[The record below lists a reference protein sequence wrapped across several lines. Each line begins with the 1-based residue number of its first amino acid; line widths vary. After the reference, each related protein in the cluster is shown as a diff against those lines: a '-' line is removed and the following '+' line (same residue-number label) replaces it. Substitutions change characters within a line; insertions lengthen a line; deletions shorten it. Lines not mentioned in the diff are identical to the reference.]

1 LIPRYNYFMDDNQ
14 LLRYSRQI
22 MMPEIDAAGQQRLLD
37 SRITIIGMGGL
48 GAPAAMYLAA
58 AGVGHIT
65 IVDYDKVDLTNL
77 QRQVIHSTPDIGR
90 EKTAS
95 AEEYLHELNP
105 GVTINSINKKLDE
118 RELAES
124 TAGTD
129 AILDCTDNFDTR
141 FMINRVATT
150 NAVPLISA
158 AVVRME
164 GQLTVFDPAHG
175 SACYRCLY
183 DETGGVPETC
193 SENGILAPVAGLVG
207 TLQAT
212 ETMKVLM
219 GLGKTLAG
227 RLLLIDAKNMEFREI
242 RIRKDPACPVCG
254 DKANVV

>member
-1 LIPRYNYFMDDNQ
+1 MEDDQ

-37 SRITIIGMGGL
+37 SHITIIGMGGL

-58 AGVGHIT
+58 AGVGQIT

-77 QRQVIHSTPDIGR
+77 QRQIIHGTTDIGR

-95 AEEYLHELNP
+95 AEEYLRELNP
-105 GVTINSINKKLDE
+105 EVTIHTINKRLDE
-118 RELAES
+118 PELGRVM
-124 TAGTD
+124 AGMN
-129 AILDCTDNFDTR
+129 AVLDCTDNFDTR
-141 FMINRVATT
+141 FMINRAAAA
-150 NAVPLISA
+150 NGIPLISA

-164 GQLTVFDPAHG
+164 GQVTVFDPAHG

-183 DETGGVPETC
+183 DEAGGVPETC

-207 TLQAT
+207 SIQAT
-212 ETMKVLM
+212 ETIKELL
-219 GLGKTLAG
+219 GIGKTLSG
-227 RLLLIDAKNMEFREI
+227 RLLMIDAKNMEFREI

-254 DKANVV
+254 VQANVI

>member
-1 LIPRYNYFMDDNQ
+1 MDDNQ

-37 SRITIIGMGGL
+37 SRIAIIGMGGL

-58 AGVGHIT
+58 AGVGDIT
-65 IVDYDKVDLTNL
+65 IIDYDKVDLTNL
-77 QRQVIHSTPDIGR
+77 QRQVIHTTSDIGR

-95 AEEYLHELNP
+95 AEDYLRELNP
-105 GVTINSINKKLDE
+105 EVRISKINKKLE
-118 RELAES
+118 ESELAET
-124 TAGTD
+124 TAGMN

-141 FMINRVATT
+141 FMINRVAAA

-207 TLQAT
+207 SLQAT

-219 GLGKTLAG
+219 GIGKTLAG

-254 DKANVV
+254 VKANVI